1 MILIS
6 LVLVV
11 ASAVALGWGIATTTD
26 ALVWGSLLA
35 GLLAA
40 VLVAA
45 SVVRVRRQVVESPAP
60 PAPSAPAP
68 PAPGFRSTDQD
79 ARAPT
84 SWPWPAQPAEP
95 AQGPARSG
103 WTGPVAAPW
112 STPPPDAVPPV
123 ETPAG
128 RGTPPPDTLAPDTSA
143 PDTPA
148 PDTLARDMPEP
159 DEATATAEVAADRA
173 AESGEEGE
181 PPVEQVEIRD
191 ALRVAQ
197 LADEVSVVDGHPRY
211 HLDGCPTLAGA
222 DPVPMPVSTAR
233 RAGFTPCGVCGPD
246 RALLARARDRRH
258 PTGD

>member
-1 MILIS
+1 
-6 LVLVV
+6 
-11 ASAVALGWGIATTTD
+11 
-26 ALVWGSLLA
+26 
-35 GLLAA
+35 
-40 VLVAA
+40 
-45 SVVRVRRQVVESPAP
+45 
-60 PAPSAPAP
+60 
-68 PAPGFRSTDQD
+68 
-79 ARAPT
+79 
-84 SWPWPAQPAEP
+84 
-95 AQGPARSG
+95 
-103 WTGPVAAPW
+103 
-112 STPPPDAVPPV
+112 
-123 ETPAG
+123 
-128 RGTPPPDTLAPDTSA
+128 
-143 PDTPA
+143 
-148 PDTLARDMPEP
+148 MPEP

-197 LADEVSVVDGHPRY
+197 LADEVRVVDGHPRY